1 MALPVVTCLCPTY
14 GRFESLRDAVACF
27 LLQDYP
33 EKRLLI
39 LDDSISAVP
48 FPRSNQTLRETNLP
62 ESARHWKTTRF
73 ETLGH
78 KRQALI
84 EAAESPLVAHWDD
97 DDLYLPWHLSMLV
110 EALQASGK
118 ACVKP
123 GAGWFGKGP
132 RTGWKNSQHPHHNV
146 FEGQMLFDR
155 KAALD
160 LGGYP
165 PLDSGQAKALLVKFA
180 RAGQLHKWNPPDA
193 EVSYV
198 YRWADG
204 ADHVSARGKR
214 GSRDADWGG
223 GEPIIPDNIVRQWWA
238 EGRVLS
244 QFDAIPGW
252 RDGPRSGASGSV
264 CGQTPLP
271 AV

>member
-33 EKRLLI
+33 AKRMMI
-39 LDDSISAVP
+39 FDDSPSLL
-48 FPRSNQTLRETNLP
+48 FTGDLP
-62 ESARHWKTTRF
+62 DYIEMWHHDRF

-78 KRQALI
+78 KRQAML
-84 EAAESPLVAHWDD
+84 EAARTPLVAHWDD

-110 EALQASGK
+110 EALQGSAR

-123 GAGWFGKGP
+123 RAGWFGKGP
-132 RTGWKNSQHPHHNV
+132 RLGWKNGKHPHHNV

-155 KAALD
+155 QTGLD
-160 LGGYP
+160 LGGYAP
-165 PLDSGQAKALLVKFA
+165 MDSGQAAWLLWVFEKAKE
-180 RAGQLHKWNPPDA
+180 LHTWNPPDN

-204 ADHVSARGKR
+204 MDHVSARGKR
-214 GSRDADWGG
+214 ASKDASWGN
-223 GEPIIPDNIVRQWWA
+223 GEPIIPDGVDALAWA
-238 EGRVLS
+238 CERVFP
-244 QFDAIPGW
+244 QFDAISGW
-252 RDGPRSGASGSV
+252 RNGPRFGASGSV
-264 CGQTPLP
+264 CGPTPRP

>member
-1 MALPVVTCLCPTY
+1 MALPVVTCLCPTF

-39 LDDSISAVP
+39 CDDSKVP
-48 FPRSNQTLRETNLP
+48 PATNGSYWIGLSI
-62 ESARHWKTTRF
+62 EYWWRMGQY

-78 KRQALI
+78 KRQGLL
-84 EAAESPLVAHWDD
+84 EAAQTPLVAHWDD

-223 GEPIIPDNIVRQWWA
+223 GEPIIPDGADALAWA
-238 EGRVLS
+238 RARVEP
-244 QFDAIPGW
+244 QFDAILGW
-252 RDGPRSGASGSV
+252 RDGPRSGASGTV

-271 AV
+271 VV